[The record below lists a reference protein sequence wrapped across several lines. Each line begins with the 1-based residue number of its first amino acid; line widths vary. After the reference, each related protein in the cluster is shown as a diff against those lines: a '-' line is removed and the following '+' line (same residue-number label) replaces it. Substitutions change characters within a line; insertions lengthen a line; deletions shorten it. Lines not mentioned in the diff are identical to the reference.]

1 MPKNRKHNSH
11 ESSLGPFAKAVSE
24 TDPEKTAE
32 ADLGSGGGGDAAP
45 EAKEEKSEAPP
56 KARPR
61 RDCDMQIAR
70 YFALGV
76 EKTRDGEFVAG
87 KSDEVLSAQ
96 SAVKKARSIAHQT
109 GGAVAFEWRGD
120 VEFGRSGSIEILAA
134 FGELPPEVKGL
145 MREA

>member
-1 MPKNRKHNSH
+1 MPLQKPRKRRAR
-11 ESSLGPFAKAVSE
+11 L
-24 TDPEKTAE
+24 
-32 ADLGSGGGGDAAP
+32 L
-45 EAKEEKSEAPP
+45 P

-70 YFALGV
+70 HFAVGV

-109 GGAVAFEWRGD
+109 DGAVAFEWRGD